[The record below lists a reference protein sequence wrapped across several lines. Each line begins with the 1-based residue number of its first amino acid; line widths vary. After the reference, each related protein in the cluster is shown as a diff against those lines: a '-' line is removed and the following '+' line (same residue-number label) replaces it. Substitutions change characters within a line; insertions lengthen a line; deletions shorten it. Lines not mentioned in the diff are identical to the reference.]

1 MLNNALMTIEALA
14 GLNSVHEITADV
26 LRQQFE
32 NRRLWELYRRM
43 KSYTMLFTRNGPL
56 LNDAKLGEAI
66 YKELMLHIIRQPESA
81 GPHQCEISGLRFST
95 KFSTHYLQVLRN
107 LGVPEKEIEKKDR
120 TINRCWFPLIGALG
134 SDAQALPQAKFEI
147 SIHPICL
154 VVIQFLPLSALI
166 YKGGI
171 LLFDTV
177 NTSFAR
183 DFIAKSVDRVQKAIQ
198 MATGTEPVEN
208 IKDFDKGKYLLR
220 SIEIFEEKALY
231 YEDKYTDINLWSFT
245 NSGTG
250 ASCEVDRVP
259 SRVFRSLCQLYR
271 DDCQA
276 DLKMLLNNSRH
287 ADAFVAALTNGDDYD
302 GLYPHKDYPGVGVPF
317 YEAYQQ
323 LIGKAHQLEYARYI
337 AGIIKKTPLAKAD
350 EKMLLKTDAHKQKEY
365 PAFLQKILVDA
376 AGRGEWSLA
385 HHLNILDDPD
395 ATPVKGYTYGILRK
409 IHFYY
414 QKNGWRVVSAI
425 PAVNKLTNTLVGKIC
440 SFAIHLIEKDAET
453 SLRDH
458 RKKLRNPQEYLNFSL
473 AGSLVRQAH
482 LLTLAQVTS
491 FFFPNYRLQHA
502 AISFLLR
509 LYFSQSEQTTVA
521 PVELPEVHKT
531 PWLCRLE
538 DFARLYT
545 DYYLNKYQGDWVK
558 FYKHVIKPFPTRP
571 GEFQHWLDQAFD
583 NMRNYFETEAP
594 LWNDFKGRIDD
605 LEQSLCFDDEGNNN
619 PFFASFAIGYCLQ
632 RHYHAQSAN
641 IFSTIKHQ

>member
-1 MLNNALMTIEALA
+1 MTIEALA
-14 GLNSVHEITADV
+14 ELDSVHEITADV

-32 NRRLWELYRRM
+32 ERRLWELYRRM

-66 YKELMLHIIRQPESA
+66 YKGLMLNIMRQPESE
-81 GPHQCEISGLRFST
+81 GPYQCEISGLRFST
-95 KFSTHYLQVLRN
+95 KFSTHYQQVLRS

-120 TINRCWFPLIGALG
+120 SINRCWFPLIGALG
-134 SDAQALPQAKFEI
+134 SDAQALPQAKFDI

-154 VVIQFLPLSALI
+154 VVIQFLPLSALL

-183 DFIAKSVDRVQKAIQ
+183 DFIYKNVDRVQQAIQ
-198 MATGTEPVEN
+198 MVTGTQPVEN

-220 SIEIFEEKALY
+220 SIDIFEEKALY

-250 ASCEVDRVP
+250 ASCEVDRIP
-259 SRVFRSLCQLYR
+259 GRVFRSLCQLYR

-276 DLKMLLNNSRH
+276 DLKMLLNSPYANS
-287 ADAFVAALTNGDDYD
+287 FVTALNNGADYD
-302 GLYPHKDYPGVGVPF
+302 GLYPRKDYRGVGVPF

-337 AGIIKKTPLAKAD
+337 AGFIKKTALAKGD
-350 EKMLLKTDAHKQKEY
+350 EKLLSKTDAYSQPEY
-365 PAFLQKILVDA
+365 PAFLQKLLIDA
-376 AGRGEWSLA
+376 AGKAEWSLA
-385 HHLNILDDPD
+385 HQLDILDDPD
-395 ATPVKGYTYGILRK
+395 ATPVKGYTYGIFRK

-414 QKNGWRVVSAI
+414 QKTGWRAVSAI
-425 PAVNKLTNTLVGKIC
+425 SAGHKLNSTMAGKIC
-440 SFAIHLIEKDAET
+440 SFAIQLIEKDGET

-458 RKKLRNPQEYLNFSL
+458 RKKLRNPQEYLSFSL

-482 LLTLAQVTS
+482 LLTLAQATS
-491 FFFPNYRLQHA
+491 FFFPYYRLQHG

-509 LYFSQSEQTTVA
+509 IYFSQSEQTTPA
-521 PVELPEVHKT
+521 PIELPEVHNK
-531 PWLCRLE
+531 PWLHGLE
-538 DFARLYT
+538 DFASLYT
-545 DYYLNKYQGDWVK
+545 DYYLNKYRGDWTK
-558 FYKHVIKPFPTRP
+558 FYKHVITPFPTRP

-594 LWNDFKGRIDD
+594 SWNDMEGRMDD
-605 LEQSLCFDDEGNNN
+605 LERSVCYDEEGNHN
-619 PFFASFAIGYCLQ
+619 PFYAAFAIRYCLQ
-632 RHYHAQSAN
+632 RQYHARSAN
-641 IFSTIKHQ
+641 IFSTIKSQ